1 MRSDSPKLRNKGQ
14 GTSKS
19 IRPNSVIVGGS
30 GNKQSISGFKSKV
43 RPNTAHNIVVVKAA
57 AKQESLDKDPDIVRL
72 QVSKSLSI
80 YNPCPPIHTHNIQKK

>member
-72 QVSKSLSI
+72 QVSKSLTI
-80 YNPCPPIHTHNIQKK
+80 